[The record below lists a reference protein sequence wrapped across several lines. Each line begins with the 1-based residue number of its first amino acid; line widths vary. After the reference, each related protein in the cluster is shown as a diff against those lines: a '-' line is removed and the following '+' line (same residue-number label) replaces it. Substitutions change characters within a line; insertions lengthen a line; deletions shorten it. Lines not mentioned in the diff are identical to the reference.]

1 MKLLA
6 KALGKNLDETAVVL
20 HLVLHNI
27 LTTSPT
33 TQQGETSL
41 YCMYIHVFDVYI
53 YILTLTLC
61 VWLIGGVVLSTL
73 RTKYARSE
81 WEKQF
86 GQNYIYP
93 LLEVHTHV

>member
-1 MKLLA
+1 MYL
-6 KALGKNLDETAVVL
+6 
-20 HLVLHNI
+20 
-27 LTTSPT
+27 
-33 TQQGETSL
+33 
-41 YCMYIHVFDVYI
+41 MYIYI
-53 YILTLTLC
+53 IILTLTLC